1 MRLFAPLVAAIALC
15 LAAPAISSAAEN
27 GGHGGVAPPIQ
38 SWSFGGPFGT
48 YDPAQLQ
55 RGFKIYREVC
65 ASCHG
70 LRLLSFRSLA
80 AEGGPG
86 FTDAQVRALAAEY
99 QISDGPNDQGE
110 MFQRPGR
117 PSDRFPSPFANEQ
130 AARAANGGALPP
142 DLSVIAKART
152 IERGFPWF
160 IWDALTMNQELGV
173 DYVSAVLHGYE
184 DTPAGVEPREGLYY
198 NKYFPGHWIA
208 MPKPLNDGQVEY
220 TDGTPTTVVQ
230 YANDVSAFLMWAAE
244 PHLDARKRMGFQVLI
259 FLIVFASLMYL
270 TKKKVWKGVHEHA

>member
-1 MRLFAPLVAAIALC
+1 MRLFAPLLTAFAL
-15 LAAPAISSAAEN
+15 LAAAPGTASAAGE
-27 GGHGGVAPPIQ
+27 AEKPPIQ

-48 YDPAQLQ
+48 YDPGQLQ
-55 RGFKIYREVC
+55 RGFKVYREVC

-70 LRLLSFRSLA
+70 LRLVSFRNLA
-80 AEGGPG
+80 AEGGPA

-110 MFQRPGR
+110 MFERPGR

-152 IERGFPWF
+152 IERGFPLF
-160 IWDALTMNQELGV
+160 LWDAISMNQELGV
-173 DYVSAVLHGYE
+173 DYLAAVLHGYE
-184 DTPAGVEPREGLYY
+184 ETPAGVEPREGLYY

-208 MPKPLNDGQVEY
+208 MPNPLNDGQVEY
-220 TDGTPTTVVQ
+220 TDGTPTTVAQ

-244 PHLDARKRMGFQVLI
+244 PHLDTRKRMGFQVLI

-270 TKKKVWKGVHEHA
+270 TKKKVWKAVHDHA